1 MNDKQIVI
9 IGGGLQGLA
18 TALTLI
24 ERGEDVLVL
33 EREEDVAHSTSFAN
47 AGMLTPSQ
55 SNPWNSPDDILQV
68 LSGIGKKDSPMT
80 LSIGAI
86 PSLFFWGLKFVAN
99 STPSRYRKISSN
111 LYELGN
117 YSKELTKQLRQ
128 KYDFSYDESEKGT
141 LKIYRDHA
149 RFNKSVNNHQNIF
162 SSNKEFTVLDNE
174 ELVELEPQL
183 NPIKNDLAG
192 GIHFPNDETGD
203 AYKFCKN
210 LEDTIRNNGGRILCN
225 TKINKILTN
234 KGEVNCV
241 VTDRAILQTKRVVI
255 CAGSWSR
262 EILKQTKLNL
272 PVRPVKGYSLTYETA
287 GLNNQPNISLVDES
301 IHTAVTP
308 FENRIRVA
316 GTAEFVNFDNN
327 IHPEREKYLNDMLKS
342 IYPNLYSQID
352 KTTGKLWHGFRP
364 MSADGLPFI
373 GKTSVKGLL
382 VNCGQG
388 HLGWTLAMGSAA
400 LLADQLLDTKSD
412 INFEPYR
419 ASRSL

>member
-1 MNDKQIVI
+1 MGAGGRRFKSCCPDHLKLNDKQIVI

-80 LSIGAI
+80 LSVGAI

-141 LKIYRDHA
+141 LKIYRDHS
-149 RFNKSVNNHQNIF
+149 RLNKSVNNHQNIF

-210 LEDTIRNNGGRILCN
+210 LEDTIRNNGG
-225 TKINKILTN
+225 
-234 KGEVNCV
+234 
-241 VTDRAILQTKRVVI
+241 
-255 CAGSWSR
+255 
-262 EILKQTKLNL
+262 
-272 PVRPVKGYSLTYETA
+272 
-287 GLNNQPNISLVDES
+287 
-301 IHTAVTP
+301 
-308 FENRIRVA
+308 
-316 GTAEFVNFDNN
+316 
-327 IHPEREKYLNDMLKS
+327 
-342 IYPNLYSQID
+342 
-352 KTTGKLWHGFRP
+352 
-364 MSADGLPFI
+364 
-373 GKTSVKGLL
+373 
-382 VNCGQG
+382 
-388 HLGWTLAMGSAA
+388 
-400 LLADQLLDTKSD
+400 
-412 INFEPYR
+412 
-419 ASRSL
+419 